1 MPEQLQQFIQ
11 QYPREILAILE
22 MVMQMN
28 EEQLKQFVGA
38 LQQMSQQGQGGQP
51 QSQENVAAQAEQE
64 MGNQNLFGRPN

>member
-38 LQQMSQQGQGGQP
+38 LQQMAQQGQGGQQ
-51 QSQENVAAQAEQE
+51 QSKQDVSVKAEQE